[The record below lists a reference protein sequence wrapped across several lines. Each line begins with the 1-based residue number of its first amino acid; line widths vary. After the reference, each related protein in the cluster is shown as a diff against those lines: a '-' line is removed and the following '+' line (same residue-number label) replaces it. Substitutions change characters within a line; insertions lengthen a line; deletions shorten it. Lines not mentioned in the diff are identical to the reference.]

1 MGCKVW
7 GLRLEGEV
15 QGARLRPLNKNSGRG
30 EWGSVRVVSGFVSQA
45 RFGLRRVCASGLGA
59 GLRSKF
65 QVFVF
70 LELRTWL

>member
-45 RFGLRRVCASGLGA
+45 RFGLRRVCAQVWVLGLGQNF
-59 GLRSKF
+59 RSSCS
-65 QVFVF
+65 
-70 LELRTWL
+70 